1 MLPTR
6 GVGQRTPTQC
16 RNNGHVVTASS
27 EVVPRPTA
35 SRPNLVSV
43 GTIIWLSS
51 ELMFFAALFAM
62 YFTIR
67 SVDLGLGQ
75 PWPKAH
81 LDLALAWTN
90 TTVLLLSSVT
100 CQAGVFA
107 IERHQLRRTG
117 RIWNPL
123 RWGLREWY
131 VLTFLMGLYFVLGQ
145 GYEYLDLI
153 QKQHVTL
160 SSSNYGSVF
169 FLTTGFHGLHVSGGL
184 IAFIFLL
191 GRTFA
196 AKRFTLEQQTSAIV
210 VSYYWHFV
218 DVVWIGLFTT
228 IYLIH

>member
-1 MLPTR
+1 MAIVATATTEVAP
-6 GVGQRTPTQC
+6 RTP
-16 RNNGHVVTASS
+16 
-27 EVVPRPTA
+27 A

-43 GTIIWLSS
+43 GTIVWLSS

-67 SVDLGLGQ
+67 SVDKGQ
-75 PWPKAH
+75 GEHWPMAH
-81 LDLALAWTN
+81 LDLKLATAN

-100 CQAGVFA
+100 CQLGVFA
-107 IERHQLRRTG
+107 VERGQIRRTG
-117 RIWNPL
+117 RIWNVS

-131 VLTFLMGLYFVLGQ
+131 VLTFLMGLYFVSGQ
-145 GYEYLDLI
+145 GYEYLALI
-153 QKQHVTL
+153 RDHVTL
-160 SSSNYGSVF
+160 QSSNYGSVF
-169 FLTTGFHGLHVSGGL
+169 FLTTGFHGLHVTGGL
-184 IAFIFLL
+184 VAFIFLL

-196 AKRFTLEQQTSAIV
+196 AKRFTQEQQVSAIV